1 MRVTVL
7 SPERSLYDGD
17 AEAIV
22 APAYDGQIGILP
34 RHAPLTVLLGEGE
47 LAVTHGAGVS
57 RFTLAG
63 GFLQVVDDV
72 VRVVAERAEAR
83 PATA

>member
-1 MRVTVL
+1 MHVTVL

-17 AEAIV
+17 ADAIV

-34 RHAPLTVLLGEGE
+34 RHAPLTVLLGRGE
-47 LAVTHGAGVS
+47 LAVTRDGRPI
-57 RFTLAG
+57 RFTLDG

-72 VRVVAERAEAR
+72 VRVVAERAEAV
-83 PATA
+83 AA